1 MNIAT
6 VRRIQQKHLF
16 KKVLLLQKKSKMM
29 LRKKVNK
36 ENNYREH
43 GIITILLTD
52 IAANNGL
59 QFLPDCLAKV

>member
-1 MNIAT
+1 
-6 VRRIQQKHLF
+6 
-16 KKVLLLQKKSKMM
+16 M